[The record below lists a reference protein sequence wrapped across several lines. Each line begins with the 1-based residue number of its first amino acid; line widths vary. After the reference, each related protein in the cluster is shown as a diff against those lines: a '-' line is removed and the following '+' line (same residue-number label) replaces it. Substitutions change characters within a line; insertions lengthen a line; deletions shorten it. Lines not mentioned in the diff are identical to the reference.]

1 MGKERAGAELTEN
14 SNQLHPRDVHHDL
27 VGDNDGGDGDDDD
40 DDSGGDDLG
49 GDGDVFARE
58 ATCECEA
65 PDTWPVIVPE
75 APKRLQIVF
84 IIVRY
89 LSTPKEASYVTDQD
103 HQQIR
108 PEVEMPM

>member
-1 MGKERAGAELTEN
+1 MGRERDGAELTES

-27 VGDNDGGDGDDDD
+27 VGDDDDGDDNDSGDGGDDDDEGGGDNGDGDDDD
-40 DDSGGDDLG
+40 DGVGDI
-49 GDGDVFARE
+49 FAKE

-89 LSTPKEASYVTDQD
+89 LSTPKED
-103 HQQIR
+103 HTSG
-108 PEVEMPM
+108 